1 MMFTVQFTKIK
12 CVEVMEGASNGKL
25 DKDAVM
31 IVIVLIIYPIVM

>member
-12 CVEVMEGASNGKL
+12 CVEVMEGASKDKL